1 MPPALKAEFDGE
13 FLTAIAEKPN
23 EIIKCA
29 MYQFF
34 GYLNG
39 VAQFARTCGG
49 GGSSFDLP

>member
-34 GYLNG
+34 GYLDG
-39 VAQFARTCGG
+39 AFQVAQTSGG